1 MKPETKNQLKRA
13 GVIAAGSFVLT
24 LAGVVFLAV
33 ASTLVHLG
41 AFLDSLL
48 F

>member
-1 MKPETKNQLKRA
+1 MKPETKKQIKKGA
-13 GVIAAGSFVLT
+13 AIVAGSFVLT
-24 LAGVVFLAV
+24 LAGGVFMAV
-33 ASTLVHLG
+33 ASALVHLG